1 MALDDGLVGP
11 DTAGD
16 IVGLDGQ
23 DLLQG
28 IGSAVSLQGPN
39 FHLAEALAA
48 ELGLAAQ
55 GLLGDQG
62 VGAGGTGVDLIV
74 NQVVQLQEVHI
85 ANGDLVVEG
94 LAGTAIVQHALALGV
109 QAGLFQHWPG
119 YPRRVAP
126 SKMGVATLQPSA
138 WAA

>member
-1 MALDDGLVGP
+1 MKDSGTPGVGHVVALDDGLVGA
-11 DTAGD
+11 DTAGH

-28 IGSAVSLQGPN
+28 VGSAVSLQGPD

-55 GLLGDQG
+55 RLLGDQG

-74 NQVVQLQEVHI
+74 NQMVQLQEVHI
-85 ANGDLVVEG
+85 ADGDLVVEG
-94 LAGTAIVQHALALGV
+94 FAGTAVVQHALAFGI
-109 QAGLFQHWPG
+109 QTGLDELALNVLV
-119 YPRRVAP
+119 R
-126 SKMGVATLQPSA
+126 
-138 WAA
+138 